1 MNRINFCAFADESS
15 HFTEGQIDALK
26 RNGFQGIEMRIVDE
40 YKTTITNENGQTEEK
55 TKELMVSD
63 VTLEKAREVR
73 QKFDDAGLKIWS
85 IGSPLG
91 KIEMGKDSFPEH
103 LEKVKHTLEVAK
115 VFGAENIRMFS
126 FYIPKDTAPEIYRN
140 EIIDRLGKMTELAKA
155 AGVKMCHE
163 NEKGI
168 YGDTPERCLDILNA
182 VPELAAIFDPANF
195 VQCGVDTKKAWEILG
210 HKVKY
215 LHIKDALADG
225 NVVPAG
231 DGIGNIPYIT
241 EQYIKNGGNSF
252 TVEPHLVNFAALKQ
266 LEREGE
272 ESKVGLISHF
282 GSKEEAFDFAC
293 TRFKSI
299 VADIL
304 K

>member
-15 HFTEGQIDALK
+15 HFTDGQIDALK

-40 YKTTITNENGQTEEK
+40 YKTLVTNENGEQEEK

-63 VTLEKAREVR
+63 ITLEKAREVR
-73 QKFDDAGLKIWS
+73 KKFEDAGLRVWS

-103 LEKVKHTLEVAK
+103 LEKVKHTLEIAK
-115 VFGAENIRMFS
+115 EFGAENIRMFS
-126 FYIPKDTAPEIYRN
+126 FYIPKDTNPEIYRN
-140 EIIDRLGKMTELAKA
+140 EIIDRLSQMTELAK
-155 AGVKMCHE
+155 GTGIKMCHE

-210 HKVKY
+210 DKVKY

-225 NVVPAG
+225 SVVPPG
-231 DGIGNIPYIT
+231 DGIGNIEYIV
-241 EQYIKNGGNSF
+241 EQYIKRGGNSF

-272 ESKVGLISHF
+272 ESKVGLVSHF
-282 GSKEEAFDFAC
+282 DSKESAFDYAC
-293 TRFKSI
+293 QTFKGI
-299 VADIL
+299 VEKIL